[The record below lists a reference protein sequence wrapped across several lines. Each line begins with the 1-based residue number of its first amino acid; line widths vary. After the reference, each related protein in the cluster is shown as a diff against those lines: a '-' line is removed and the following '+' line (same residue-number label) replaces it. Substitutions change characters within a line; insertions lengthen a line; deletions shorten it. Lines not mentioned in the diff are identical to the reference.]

1 MKQTFTCA
9 IVVYSILWTSSSAVA
24 ASPSTQPAA
33 TPPRPTLLSPR
44 VVEAVVEIG
53 TPYVDRGATAW
64 DNFDGNITDRIVTN
78 GTVNTRLPGTYDVT
92 YDVTDRA
99 GNAAH
104 AVRRV
109 HVVNSGLD
117 RDNDGLSDWDEIRN
131 LGASN
136 PFDLFDPD
144 TTGDNFSNQ
153 PDGVPDG
160 LNDYD
165 GDGMTNALEF
175 MFGFNPLDPQSFGL
189 LPWGSP
195 AGTAVLALSIL
206 FLVRRS
212 SRRPRRQRQ

>member
-9 IVVYSILWTSSSAVA
+9 IVVCSVLWTSSSASS

-33 TPPRPTLLSPR
+33 TPPGLTLVPPR

-53 TPYVDRGATAW
+53 TPYVDHGATAW
-64 DNFDGNITDRIVTN
+64 DNFDGNITHRIVTN

-99 GNAAH
+99 GNAAR
-104 AVRRV
+104 AIRRV
-109 HVVNSGLD
+109 HVVNGD
-117 RDNDGLSDWDEIRN
+117 RDNDEISDWDEIRD

-136 PFDLFDPD
+136 PFNPFDPD
-144 TTGDNFSNQ
+144 TTGDNFSSE

-175 MFGFNPLDPQSFGL
+175 TFGFNPLDPESFGL

-195 AGTAVLALSIL
+195 VGIAALAL
-206 FLVRRS
+206 LVSVVGWRS
-212 SRRPRRQRQ
+212 LKRPGKHTQ